1 MELSRLKVTTTATDN
16 TGDTATATSSFETRF
31 YEKGVECAVLFETR
45 IEYEDGTFETVLSDD
60 KLKVADGTVW

>member
-1 MELSRLKVTTTATDN
+1 M
-16 TGDTATATSSFETRF
+16 
-31 YEKGVECAVLFETR
+31 FETR